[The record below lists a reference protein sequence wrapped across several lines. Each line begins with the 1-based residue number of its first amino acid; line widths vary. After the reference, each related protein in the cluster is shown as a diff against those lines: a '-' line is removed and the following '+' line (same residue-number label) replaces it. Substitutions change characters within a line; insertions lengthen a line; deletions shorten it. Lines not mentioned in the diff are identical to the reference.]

1 MTIAPPLSILFMAC
15 LFGKADSQEVVQIGS
30 SDETIYTFEKSAPN
44 LYFDFFRSKAGFDDV
59 LVFGMGEATH
69 GTKEFFDI
77 KRESF
82 KYLVQNHGYRIFG
95 IEDSFGGCSSIN
107 DYVDSGIGD
116 IDSVLRH
123 FDFWTWQTAEMK
135 ELVLWIKD
143 FNAGRAQDD
152 KVLFYGFDMQNFYTP
167 IQYLSRSIGKLN
179 IGNKE
184 ALQAII
190 SPVVQHSE
198 LELYHKL
205 QDKDQHYSDTLNQM
219 HSLLEAWLNTN
230 EEAIR
235 TSSSSARFL
244 TLQHCS
250 DNFDQAVKNLSPGY
264 NFRDSCMAANI
275 HQIQQERKSKMFIW
289 AHNGHINQSIVNNSV
304 MRPMGGYLKD
314 DYNEKYYAVGFTF
327 SEGSFQAFK
336 GPNTL
341 YGTAYKYVFRR
352 KHMYKGRMACTVPPS
367 KRNTLTNSFDT
378 TKEVAFF
385 MDLSATDDPIFT
397 TPQRTYDIGAVFMN
411 YKRCSDRII
420 AKEQF
425 NGMIHIRETTPAK
438 PLVFNRN

>member
-1 MTIAPPLSILFMAC
+1 MNASFPLCIALLVC
-15 LFGKADSQEVVQIGS
+15 LCGQVASQEVVKIGS
-30 SDETIYTFEKSAPN
+30 TDETIYPFDPSAPD
-44 LYFDFFRSKAGFDDV
+44 LFFSFFSSKADLDDV
-59 LVFGMGEATH
+59 RVVGMGEATH

-77 KRESF
+77 KRETF
-82 KYLVQNHGYRIFG
+82 KYLVQNHRYRIFG

-123 FDFWTWQTAEMK
+123 FDFWTWQTEEVK

-152 KVLFYGFDMQNFYTP
+152 KILFYGFDMQNFYSP
-167 IQYLSRSIGKLN
+167 IQYLSRSIGTLT

-190 SPVVQHSE
+190 GPVIQHSE
-198 LELYHKL
+198 LDLYKKL
-205 QDKDQHYSDTLNQM
+205 QDKDLHYRDTLANV
-219 HSLLEAWLNTN
+219 HALLDAWLSTN
-230 EEAIR
+230 KEDIE
-235 TSSSSARFL
+235 TSSSSARFR

-275 HQIQQERKSKMFIW
+275 HQIQQERNSKMFVW
-289 AHNGHINQSIVNNSV
+289 AHNGHINLSIVNNSV
-304 MRPMGGYLKD
+304 MRPMGAFLKD
-314 DYNEKYYAVGFTF
+314 EYKERYYAVGFTF
-327 SEGSFQAFK
+327 SNGSFQAFK

-341 YGTAYKYVFRR
+341 FGTAYKYVFRR
-352 KHMYKGRMACTVPPS
+352 KHMYKGLMACTVPTSS
-367 KRNTLTNSFDT
+367 KNTLTNAFGT
-378 TKEVAFF
+378 TGKAAFF
-385 MDLSATDDPIFT
+385 MDLSATTDPVFT

-425 NGMIHIRETTPAK
+425 DGLVHVDQTIRATPLPAK
-438 PLVFNRN
+438 RR